1 MDYLPVAWRLRER
14 RALLV
19 GGGDIALRKARL
31 LVRAGARL
39 RVVAL
44 QIDSELAALVQQH
57 GGELHQ
63 RSYHADDLNGV
74 TLAIGATDDQAVNQQ
89 LHDDALA
96 RQIPVNVV
104 DNPPLCTFIFPA
116 IVDRDPLLISISSG
130 GAAPVLARW
139 VRSRIETLLPA
150 GLGRL
155 TTLLGRF
162 RAPLAEKLPAVGAR
176 RLFWEQ
182 ILDGPVLEAVLAGR
196 DEEAATRLDQAVQQA
211 DVAQLSR
218 GEVYLVGAG
227 PGDPDL
233 LTFRALRLLQK
244 ADVVLY
250 DRLVGQGIIELA
262 RRDAELIYV
271 GKARDEHVVPQEDI
285 NTLLVR
291 LAGEGKKVCRLKGG
305 DPFIFGRGGEELE
318 QVVAAGI
325 PFQVVPGVTA
335 AAGCAAY
342 AGIPLTHREHAQSVR
357 FVTGHRKD
365 GELLLP
371 WENLI
376 TPGETLVFYMGLVSV
391 TDICKHLQQQG
402 MAADMPAAMVS
413 RGTLSDQRVVAATL
427 ASLPQQV
434 AAAELA
440 APALL
445 IVGTVVSLYPHYHW
459 FGAEGTIRDN

>member
-1 MDYLPVAWRLRER
+1 MEYLPVAWRLRER
-14 RALLV
+14 WVLLV
-19 GGGDIALRKARL
+19 GGGEIALRKARL
-31 LVRAGARL
+31 LLRAGARL
-39 RVVAL
+39 RVLAPQL
-44 QIDSELAALVQQH
+44 DAELARLVEAH
-57 GGELHQ
+57 GGELH
-63 RSYHADDLNGV
+63 RGSYHSDYLDGV
-74 TLAIGATDDQAVNQQ
+74 TLAIGATDDQAVNQR
-89 LHDDALA
+89 LHDDAMA

-104 DNPPLCTFIFPA
+104 DNPALCSFIFPA

-130 GAAPVLARW
+130 AAAPVLARW
-139 VRSRIETLLPA
+139 VRSRIEALLPA

-155 TTLLGRF
+155 TALLGRF
-162 RAPLAEKLPAVGAR
+162 RAPLAEKLSAVGAR

-182 ILDGPVLEAVLAGR
+182 VLDGPVLEAALAGR
-196 DEEAATRLDQAVQQA
+196 DDDAERWLSEAVANA
-211 DVAQLSR
+211 DAAQLSR

-271 GKARDEHVVPQEDI
+271 GKARDEHVVAQEDI
-285 NTLLVR
+285 NAMLVR
-291 LAGEGKKVCRLKGG
+291 LAGAGKKVCRLKGG

-371 WENLI
+371 WENLV
-376 TPGETLVFYMGLVSV
+376 TPGETLVFYMGLVSLA
-391 TDICKHLQQQG
+391 DICRQLQQQG
-402 MAADMPAAMVS
+402 MAASMPAAMVS
-413 RGTLSDQRVVAATL
+413 RGTLQDQRVISGTL
-427 ASLPQQV
+427 ASLPAQV
-434 AAAELA
+434 ADAALA

-445 IVGTVVSLYPHYHW
+445 IVGTVVSLYPHYRW
-459 FGAEGTIRDN
+459 FAGGTDDSE